1 MSDHAGMTPS
11 EEAERLAELVAELDR
26 LLSAALT
33 HDDPEPM
40 RDPFLCAAGTLTEYG
55 DVESAGGLYRIWMNI
70 DDIFDGW
77 PVDYGDETDAIA
89 MREIRLAA
97 GEWLA
102 TPKTE
107 AGISAYVD
115 RWEARQAPD
124 DWPDPGGV
132 WIAGG
137 WGGGPRGNRAVK

>member
-1 MSDHAGMTPS
+1 MTPL
-11 EEAERLAELVAELDR
+11 EEAARLAELVAELDQF
-26 LLSAALT
+26 LTAALA
-33 HDDPEPM
+33 HDDPEQM
-40 RDPFLCAAGTLTEYG
+40 RDPFLSAAGTVTEYV
-55 DVESAGGLYRIWMNI
+55 DVGAAGGLYRVWMNI
-70 DDIFDGW
+70 DDIFDAW

-89 MREIRLAA
+89 MREVRLAVE
-97 GEWLA
+97 EWLA

-137 WGGGPRGNRAVK
+137 WGGGPRGDRPAR